1 MMTRDFDLE
10 RVIVAADELAVAI
23 RKAAR
28 HELPDWLFHRLAVL
42 QGELASLKP
51 HIESIKQE
59 RIEDNEGK
67 E

>member
-10 RVIVAADELAVAI
+10 RVIVAADEMAAAI

-28 HELPDWLFHRLAVL
+28 HNLPDWLFHRLAVL

-51 HIESIKQE
+51 HIESIKTQK
-59 RIEDNEGK
+59 DQNT
-67 E
+67 